1 MPESLPL
8 GTTLPNFYNVRDVDA
23 GPNGKIASYHIE
35 GKPEDVSSFTINNLT
50 GVITLISQLD
60 YESKEKHEF
69 LIFALDGGSPANVG
83 SASVLIQVANVNE
96 YSPKFVGL
104 PYEFWV
110 QERAFEGT
118 SVGQVKAI
126 DEDGNKI
133 KYTISDGDIDFF
145 QIEETNGRIFVK
157 KALLS
162 RTHYS
167 FIVRATDDGVPQ
179 NFSLGV
185 QVVVKIKDIND
196 FPPVFT
202 SNNYHGNVI
211 EKKESDKVI
220 VKVEAIDKDL
230 QNNTVTYSIVGGNED
245 GIFMI
250 DELNGQIKIISGQGT
265 KIDYDYKKQY
275 GLLVQAIDSHETP
288 LYALSMVTIDVQDTS
303 KNIFWLF

>member
-1 MPESLPL
+1 M
-8 GTTLPNFYNVRDVDA
+8 
-23 GPNGKIASYHIE
+23 
-35 GKPEDVSSFTINNLT
+35 
-50 GVITLISQLD
+50 
-60 YESKEKHEF
+60 
-69 LIFALDGGSPANVG
+69 
-83 SASVLIQVANVNE
+83 
-96 YSPKFVGL
+96 
-104 PYEFWV
+104 
-110 QERAFEGT
+110 
-118 SVGQVKAI
+118 
-126 DEDGNKI
+126 
-133 KYTISDGDIDFF
+133 
-145 QIEETNGRIFVK
+145 
-157 KALLS
+157 
-162 RTHYS
+162 
-167 FIVRATDDGVPQ
+167 RATDDGVPQ

-250 DELNGQIKIISGQGT
+250 DELNGQIRIIPGQGT

-275 GLLVQAIDSHETP
+275 TLLVQAIDSHETP

-303 KNIFWLF
+303 KNLF